1 MSGEEPE
8 DLLQRLDPDRAA
20 QAPGPVH
27 GPAGAKPAPVP
38 VSPRRYQWM
47 AGLFGLALVIGFSI
61 FQFSSHGTGTAGI
74 PPGRALPGFA
84 APLASSNLV
93 GDANVHP
100 PCTEADHDPRALNT
114 CLDMKHGPLV
124 LGFFVTGSGACVQA
138 VDAMQAVAGQFAA
151 AGVQF
156 AAVAVRSGPAAA
168 RALVRKHGW
177 TIPVAY
183 DRDGA
188 VGESAGVVVC
198 PLIEL
203 VRQGGIVQQRLIGKH
218 WSRPAALAAQVRA
231 LAAR

>member
-1 MSGEEPE
+1 VSGEEPE

-20 QAPGPVH
+20 QTRAPEPGPPAQ
-27 GPAGAKPAPVP
+27 GPSPETFN
-38 VSPRRYQWM
+38 PRRYQWL

-61 FQFSSHGTGTAGI
+61 SQFSSHGIGTAGI
-74 PPGRALPGFA
+74 PPGRVLPPFA
-84 APLASSNLV
+84 APLASSTLV
-93 GDANVHP
+93 GDANLHP
-100 PCTEADHDPRALNT
+100 PCTEADHDPRALNV
-114 CLDMKHGPLV
+114 CLDIKHGPLV

-138 VDAMQAVAGQFAA
+138 VDAMQAIASQFSA

-168 RALVRKHGW
+168 RTLVRKHGW

-188 VGESAGVVVC
+188 VGEANGVVVC
-198 PLIEL
+198 PLLEL
-203 VRQGGIVQQRLIGKH
+203 VRRGGVVQQRLIGKN

-231 LAAR
+231 LVPR